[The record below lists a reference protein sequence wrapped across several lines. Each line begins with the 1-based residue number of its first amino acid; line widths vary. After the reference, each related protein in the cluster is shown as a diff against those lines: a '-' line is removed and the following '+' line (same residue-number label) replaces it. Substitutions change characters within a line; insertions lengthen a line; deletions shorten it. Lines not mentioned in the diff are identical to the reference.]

1 MILTWTSL
9 RNFVTSKSQSG
20 LCNSGHTGITPLPL
34 DRMHRMINCI
44 DSKNSSK
51 TVWNKLGISQ
61 ILSNRWDYSSCLR
74 LHWDSSND
82 IRTPLSSGV
91 NKSYTR
97 FQEQKKILVAILG
110 KFTPLR
116 RSLTPSPKT
125 TSTSTRPPSKY
136 SRPPTLSNWTS
147 ARSRSSSPYSDIWK
161 HLIKN
166 SASRYC
172 AGRSWIPH

>member
-1 MILTWTSL
+1 MILTWTRL
-9 RNFVTSKSQSG
+9 RNFVTSKIQSG
-20 LCNSGHTGITPLPL
+20 LCNNRHTGITPLPL
-34 DRMHRMINCI
+34 DKMHRMINCI
-44 DSKNSSK
+44 DSQNSSK

-61 ILSNRWDYSSCLR
+61 ILSNRWDYSSYLP

-91 NKSYTR
+91 NNSYTR
-97 FQEQKKILVAILG
+97 LREQKKVLVAILR

-147 ARSRSSSPYSDIWK
+147 ARSRPSSPYSDIWK
-161 HLIKN
+161 PQIKN

-172 AGRSWIPH
+172 AGRSWIPQ